1 MNWQQMVKDL
11 LESGLTQTQL
21 ADKLSC
27 SQSMVSDLAS
37 GERGSRLSWEL
48 GNPGKR
54 QPEMSLP
61 KRDLRIYLD
70 ADTRAAAEIITEA
83 LMGKNHKYK
92 LQAAR
97 LVRAGLVRIG
107 RD

>member
-11 LESGLTQTQL
+11 LESGLTQMQL

-48 GNPGKR
+48 GNAIIKAHDQIR
-54 QPEMSLP
+54 KSRKE
-61 KRDLRIYLD
+61 
-70 ADTRAAAEIITEA
+70 AA
-83 LMGKNHKYK
+83 
-92 LQAAR
+92 
-97 LVRAGLVRIG
+97 
-107 RD
+107 

>member
-1 MNWQQMVKDL
+1 MNWQQMVKGL

-48 GNPGKR
+48 GNAIVKAHGQIRKSR
-54 QPEMSLP
+54 KE
-61 KRDLRIYLD
+61 
-70 ADTRAAAEIITEA
+70 AA
-83 LMGKNHKYK
+83 
-92 LQAAR
+92 
-97 LVRAGLVRIG
+97 
-107 RD
+107 

>member
-21 ADKLSC
+21 ADKLDC

-48 GNPGKR
+48 GNAIIREHCQIAK
-54 QPEMSLP
+54 QNE
-61 KRDLRIYLD
+61 
-70 ADTRAAAEIITEA
+70 AA
-83 LMGKNHKYK
+83 
-92 LQAAR
+92 
-97 LVRAGLVRIG
+97 
-107 RD
+107 

>member
-21 ADKLSC
+21 ADKLDC

-48 GNPGKR
+48 GNAIIREHGQIAK
-54 QPEMSLP
+54 QNE
-61 KRDLRIYLD
+61 
-70 ADTRAAAEIITEA
+70 AA
-83 LMGKNHKYK
+83 
-92 LQAAR
+92 
-97 LVRAGLVRIG
+97 
-107 RD
+107 

>member
-21 ADKLSC
+21 ADKLDC

-48 GNPGKR
+48 GNAIIRTHDELRR
-54 QPEMSLP
+54 QQ
-61 KRDLRIYLD
+61 R
-70 ADTRAAAEIITEA
+70 
-83 LMGKNHKYK
+83 
-92 LQAAR
+92 QAA
-97 LVRAGLVRIG
+97 
-107 RD
+107 

>member
-1 MNWQQMVKDL
+1 
-11 LESGLTQTQL
+11 
-21 ADKLSC
+21 
-27 SQSMVSDLAS
+27 
-37 GERGSRLSWEL
+37 
-48 GNPGKR
+48 
-54 QPEMSLP
+54 MSLP
-61 KRDLRIYLD
+61 EHDLRIYLD

>member
-21 ADKLSC
+21 ADKLDC

-48 GNPGKR
+48 GNAIIREHSQITK
-54 QPEMSLP
+54 QNE
-61 KRDLRIYLD
+61 
-70 ADTRAAAEIITEA
+70 AA
-83 LMGKNHKYK
+83 
-92 LQAAR
+92 
-97 LVRAGLVRIG
+97 
-107 RD
+107 